1 MIIENGK
8 VVSIEY
14 TLKDSSGE
22 TLDTTEGSGPLDYI
36 HGMQNLIPGLEKELA
51 GKSVGDAFSVEVQ
64 PKDAYGEYVDD
75 LVMEIPRS
83 NFPPD
88 VEIEPGMQFT
98 ADGATG
104 SPTVTVVEINGDK
117 IKIDANHPLAG
128 EKLFFDIKVT
138 DIREAT
144 DEKLKYGLYNLGG
157 GCGGCGGCGS
167 GGCGP
172 QGGGCSACAGG
183 CPGAM
188 QDFEE

>member
-22 TLDTTEGSGPLDYI
+22 ILDSTEGVGPLDYI
-36 HGMQNLIPGLEKELA
+36 HGMQNLIPGLEKELT
-51 GKSVGDAFSVEVQ
+51 GKSVGDSFSVEVQ

-75 LVMEIPRS
+75 LVMEVPRT
-83 NFPPD
+83 NFPSD
-88 VEIEPGMQFT
+88 VNIEVGMQFT

-128 EKLFFDIKVT
+128 EKLFFDIKIA

-144 DEKLKYGLYNLGG
+144 EDELKYGLYNLGG
-157 GCGGCGGCGS
+157 GCGGCGGSCDGCGSGSGCSGCS
-167 GGCGP
+167 GGCG
-172 QGGGCSACAGG
+172 CDS
-183 CPGAM
+183 
-188 QDFEE
+188 EE